1 MTDIMKKYR
10 KELFATLLIAEIL
23 LMVYMTWQYGAQWL
37 DSDDSAEM
45 ILAELLSREGGILSK
60 NWYYSTELRVLNT
73 QLVMAPLFCFFSDWH
88 IVRTLGTGI
97 LLVILLLSFL
107 FLCRSLK
114 LGKKLIFF
122 APLIVWPFSRE
133 YIQFVLYGLFYIPPL
148 VIIFLTLALCLN
160 SSPSLKN
167 LRYFA
172 LVLLSFIA
180 GLGGIRLVVVC
191 YLPLLAATLTSL
203 FPCIRSNNLITKSF
217 LFRSLFAA
225 AAAVAGFFVNCKI
238 LVQSYSFVTMVPG
251 HLDLPNWEKLPP
263 IIKSIPRMMGAIT
276 PNRSIIII
284 IIVLLLCLV
293 IALMLLRFFKHWRS
307 LHQET
312 QVLLLYFL
320 FSFSITVVA
329 PVIST
334 QSWGNRYML
343 LPGIGFI
350 VILAA
355 YLDHFK
361 SVGSIRKI
369 LCVFILTAELCSG
382 INQYYCFVFTKQ
394 LPEKNPAF
402 SYILNSGMRFG
413 FGDWDTSDVLTE
425 LSNGRIHIC
434 KITNFKDLDPW
445 YWLME
450 KDFQKFAKGEVVFLI
465 LNNDRFTYHKNYGYL
480 RGSWTKNELT
490 YLDCGKVVF
499 QDKHYTVWRFDSYEQ
514 LEGLRGKK
522 F

>member
-73 QLVMAPLFCFFSDWH
+73 QLVMAPLFCLFSDWH
-88 IVRTLGTGI
+88 VVRTVGTGI
-97 LLVILLLSFL
+97 LLVILLLSFF

-133 YIQFVLYGLFYIPPL
+133 YIQFVLYGLFYIPHL

-160 SSPSLKN
+160 NSPRPNSLRN
-167 LRYFA
+167 FA
-172 LVLLSFIA
+172 LVLISFIA
-180 GLGGIRLVVVC
+180 GLGGVRLVVVC

-203 FPCIRSNNLITKSF
+203 FPCFRSNYFITKSF
-217 LFRSLFAA
+217 LLRSLFAA
-225 AAAVAGFFVNCKI
+225 VAAVAGFFVNCKI

-251 HLDLPNWEKLPP
+251 HLMLPNWEKLPP

-293 IALMLLRFFKHWRS
+293 IALMLLRFFKYWKS

-312 QVLLLYFL
+312 QILLLYFL
-320 FSFSITVVA
+320 FSFSVTVVA
-329 PVIST
+329 PLIST

-382 INQYYCFVFTKQ
+382 INQYYCFAFTKQ

-434 KITNFKDLDPW
+434 KITNFKNLDPW

-450 KDFQKFAKGEVVFLI
+450 KDFQKYAKGEPVFLI
-465 LNNDRFTYHKNYGYL
+465 LANKRFSYHGGVPHVWGRWEK
-480 RGSWTKNELT
+480 KDLT
-490 YLDCGKVVF
+490 YLDSGKVVF
-499 QDKHYTVWRFDSYEQ
+499 QDQYYTVWQYESYEQ
-514 LEGLRGKK
+514 FEALVGKK

>member
-1 MTDIMKKYR
+1 MTDIMKKHQ
-10 KELFATLLIAEIL
+10 KVLFGILLMAEIA

-37 DSDDSAEM
+37 DSDDSAEL
-45 ILAELLSREGGILSK
+45 ILAELFSREGGILSK

-73 QLVMAPLFCFFSDWH
+73 QLVMAPLFCLFSDWRV
-88 IVRTLGTGI
+88 VRTVGTGI
-97 LLVILLLSFL
+97 LLVILLLSFF

-133 YIQFVLYGLFYIPPL
+133 YIQFVLYGLFYIPHL

-160 SSPSLKN
+160 NSPRLNSLRN
-167 LRYFA
+167 FA
-172 LVLLSFIA
+172 LVLISFIA
-180 GLGGIRLVVVC
+180 GVGGIRLVVVC

-203 FPCIRSNNLITKSF
+203 FPSIRSNNLITKSF

-225 AAAVAGFFVNCKI
+225 AAAVAGFLVNCKI

-251 HLDLPNWEKLPP
+251 RLGLPNWEKLPP

-276 PNRSIIII
+276 PNRSIII
-284 IIVLLLCLV
+284 VVLMLLLCLV
-293 IALMLLRFFKHWRS
+293 IALMILRFFKHWKS

-334 QSWGNRYML
+334 QGWSTRYML

-355 YLDHFK
+355 YTDHFK
-361 SVGSIRKI
+361 STGSIRKI
-369 LCVFILTAELCSG
+369 LCIFILAAELCSG
-382 INQYYCFVFTKQ
+382 INQYYCFASMKQ

-402 SYILNSGMRFG
+402 SYILNSGLRFG

-425 LSNGRIHIC
+425 LSNGRIHLC
-434 KITNFKDLDPW
+434 KIGSFKRMDAW

-450 KDFQKFAKGEVVFLI
+450 KDFQKYAKGEPVFLI
-465 LNNDRFTYHKNYGYL
+465 LANKRFSYHGGVPHVWGK
-480 RGSWTKNELT
+480 WEKKDLT
-490 YLDCGKVVF
+490 YLDSGKVVF
-499 QDKHYTVWRFDSYEQ
+499 RDQDYTVWKYESYEQ
-514 LEGLRGKK
+514 FEALVGKK

>member
-1 MTDIMKKYR
+1 MTDIMKKHQ
-10 KELFATLLIAEIL
+10 KVLFGILLMAEIA

-37 DSDDSAEM
+37 DSDDSAEL
-45 ILAELLSREGGILSK
+45 ILASREGGILSK

-73 QLVMAPLFCFFSDWH
+73 QLVMAPLFCLFSDWRV
-88 IVRTLGTGI
+88 VRTVGTGI
-97 LLVILLLSFL
+97 LLVILLLSFF

-122 APLIVWPFSRE
+122 VPLIVWPFSRE
-133 YIQFVLYGLFYIPPL
+133 YIQFVLYGLFYIPHL
-148 VIIFLTLALCLN
+148 VIIFLTLALCLYN
-160 SSPSLKN
+160 SPRLNSLRN
-167 LRYFA
+167 FV
-172 LVLLSFIA
+172 LVLISFIA

-238 LVQSYSFVTMVPG
+238 LVQSYSFVNMVPG
-251 HLDLPNWEKLPP
+251 HLGLPNWEKLLP
-263 IIKSIPRMMGAIT
+263 IIKSVPRMMGAIT

-284 IIVLLLCLV
+284 FLVLLLCLV

-320 FSFSITVVA
+320 FSFTITVVA
-329 PVIST
+329 PVVST
-334 QSWGNRYML
+334 QSWSNRYML

-355 YLDHFK
+355 YIDHFE
-361 SVGSIRKI
+361 STGSIRKI
-369 LCVFILTAELCSG
+369 LCIFILAAELCSG
-382 INQYYCFVFTKQ
+382 INQYYCFASTKQ
-394 LPEKNPAF
+394 LPEKNLAF
-402 SYILNSGMRFG
+402 SYILNSGLRFG

-434 KITNFKDLDPW
+434 KIGNFKHMDAW

-450 KDFQKFAKGEVVFLI
+450 KDFQKYAQGKPVFLI
-465 LNNDRFTYHKNYGYL
+465 LANKRFSYHGGVPHIWGRWEK
-480 RGSWTKNELT
+480 KDLT
-490 YLDCGKVVF
+490 YLDSGKVVF
-499 QDKHYTVWRFDSYEQ
+499 QDQDYTVWRYESYEQ
-514 LEGLRGKK
+514 LEALVGKT